1 MLTGIRIGI
10 GFGWTT
16 LVAAQMLVAAGLGH
30 MILNASAFLMT
41 DMVVMGTVI
50 IGLVSLFSDLLMRYF
65 YHKLVP
71 WKGKM

>member
-41 DMVVMGTVI
+41 DMVVMGIVI